1 MRAAVAAAVI
11 AAGCGGGH
19 WTNTV
24 QTPRATLAEVGAPH
38 LAVVVASEH
47 GLSRVFLDTG
57 HAETLTEN
65 TDAMAIDA
73 ATLLLIEDGHYVIE
87 RGTTRIA
94 VDGVAAPHLAL
105 VAPDRRH
112 LATTEDRTIV
122 VIDVADGKVARHP
135 IAARGSVTNSSLNIA
150 WAPTSDAV
158 IVDDDGAYLRLD
170 LASGAVS
177 PADKLDYRLT
187 SQSDA
192 LTCPA
197 RGFKLE
203 RRWTHGQ
210 QIILVPIAS
219 TASPEELSAVESR
232 VLVEA
237 TDLPSRGGDGAI
249 NLGKKQP
256 QPLGLGVLTPSC
268 EHFVF
273 DLEGKV
279 YVGSI
284 ATGRIAYLAPGWGPV
299 L

>member
-1 MRAAVAAAVI
+1 MRGAVVAAVI
-11 AAGCGGGH
+11 TAGCGGGH
-19 WTNTV
+19 WTNTLK
-24 QTPRATLAEVGAPH
+24 TPRTTLAEVGAPH

-47 GLSRVFLDTG
+47 GLSRVYLDTG
-57 HAETLTEN
+57 HAETLTDN
-65 TDAMAIDA
+65 TDAIAIDA
-73 ATLLLIEDGHYVIE
+73 ATLLLVEAGHYVIE
-87 RGTTRIA
+87 RGTTRIPVDA
-94 VDGVAAPHLAL
+94 VLAKHRPV

-112 LATTEDRTIV
+112 LVTTEDRTIV
-122 VIDVADGKVARHP
+122 VIDVADGKVARHA
-135 IAARGSVTNSSLNIA
+135 IAASGPGNNSALSIA

-158 IVDDDGAYLRLD
+158 IVDDDGAYQRLD
-170 LASGAVS
+170 LASGALS
-177 PADKLDYRLT
+177 PADKLDYRGP

-197 RGFKLE
+197 KGFKLE

-210 QIILVPIAS
+210 QIILVPTAS

-256 QPLGLGVLTPSC
+256 EPLGLGVLTPSC

-284 ATGRIAYLAPGWGPV
+284 ATGRIAYLAPGWGAV